1 MWLDWEA
8 DVLPGWTKT
17 AQTAIRQ
24 ITWQL
29 KLLSLTCASPTSK
42 IVISNKPKQNSTDWR
57 NRLCP
62 KLTLTRMQGLT
73 VNNGMNQKRHWI
85 FCMRLTGLADL
96 VP

>member
-1 MWLDWEA
+1 MSEAILVRSPGIEPGSSAWEA

-42 IVISNKPKQNSTDWR
+42 IVISNKPNRIAQTGETGDAQNLHLHGCRRKS
-57 NRLCP
+57 
-62 KLTLTRMQGLT
+62 
-73 VNNGMNQKRHWI
+73 
-85 FCMRLTGLADL
+85 
-96 VP
+96 